1 MQANISDSDLGQYAE
16 SVQGDMATD
25 LQSNSS
31 KEQRFLKAANKQIKL
46 CGQIMDQPV
55 VGKYFFPFIVIT
67 ETFQHTLSLTLSSF
81 SSSSVL
87 TTQM

>member
-55 VGKYFFPFIVIT
+55 VGKYFFSF
-67 ETFQHTLSLTLSSF
+67 HCHHRNLSAHIIPYSK
-81 SSSSVL
+81 
-87 TTQM
+87 